1 LIGKLSFLLREL
13 TKEKLDNEKITIKL
27 EVLLELFMTGI

>member
-1 LIGKLSFLLREL
+1 MIGKLSFLLREL